1 MIMIMHGHPNTRA
14 VYGGRQC
21 RELVQKQVGGG
32 VGEGATPVG
41 TTRSSGSSESPRPP
55 KLRACAQCCRISIGN
70 CTERKGSST
79 VQEVYTTR
87 EVSLVEC
94 FTGVNQALLLTLL
107 LVH

>member
-32 VGEGATPVG
+32 VEEGATPVG

-70 CTERKGSST
+70 CIRRGKEVAQYRKSIQHARCHWLS
-79 VQEVYTTR
+79 
-87 EVSLVEC
+87 VSR
-94 FTGVNQALLLTLL
+94 G
-107 LVH
+107 